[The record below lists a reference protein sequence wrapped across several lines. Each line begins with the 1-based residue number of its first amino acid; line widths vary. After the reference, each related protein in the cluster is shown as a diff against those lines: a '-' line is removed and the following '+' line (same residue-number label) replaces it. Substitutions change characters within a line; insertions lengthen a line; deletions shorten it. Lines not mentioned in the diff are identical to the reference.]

1 MSFSKCYMILILLIT
16 DSQVVLLVRKYLND
30 HFVEQILSL
39 HKLEASFCISYGS
52 SPKDEV

>member
-1 MSFSKCYMILILLIT
+1 MILILLIT